1 MKKKLV
7 KKMTKEPSAGNG
19 ETPPVIGNR
28 VSCTCNSCK
37 AACQKKPGWFLH
49 GEAEKVAEHLKISLQ
64 KLFNDYLAVDWYC
77 DDKGNDYFPLSPAVV
92 GNETGAMFPYK
103 PSGTC
108 VFFDSGKCKIHPVA
122 PYECQQYHHTQEND
136 ETRKRHEYTAKS
148 WTDEK
153 QQTKL
158 LGTEP
163 CRPEPESFMDM
174 FGFGW

>member
-108 VFFDSGKCKIHPVA
+108 VFF
-122 PYECQQYHHTQEND
+122 
-136 ETRKRHEYTAKS
+136 
-148 WTDEK
+148 
-153 QQTKL
+153 
-158 LGTEP
+158 
-163 CRPEPESFMDM
+163 
-174 FGFGW
+174 